1 MNTQRRIISIAG
13 CALLLISISAKR
25 FVVGD
30 ARVPTAARAEPEAC
44 SLLSPADA
52 SAALEVKSLPGKRIT
67 DSDPKGCIWSDPGA
81 SDSSRRVALVLVSL
95 NSFHIANRPAVA
107 TIEKVT
113 GIGDE
118 AFYQAYPNSSKTLP
132 PSSPFLWVR
141 KGNSAFSL
149 RILTRLKPKP
159 FTIEQEKTK
168 EAALAKVA
176 VAKL

>member
-13 CALLLISISAKR
+13 CALFLVSMSAIR
-25 FVVGD
+25 FVVAD
-30 ARVPTAARAEPEAC
+30 AHVAAAARTEPEAC

-52 SAALEVKSLPGKRIT
+52 SAALEVKILPGKRIT
-67 DSDPKGCIWSDPGA
+67 DSDPKGCIWWDPGA

-95 NSFHIANRPAVA
+95 ESFHIAGRGTFA

-118 AFYQAYPNSSKTLP
+118 AFYEAYPNSSKTLP

-159 FTIEQEKTK
+159 FTIEQEKAK
-168 EAALAKVA
+168 EAVLAKKA
-176 VAKL
+176 AAKL

>member
-1 MNTQRRIISIAG
+1 MNTQHRIISIVG
-13 CALLLISISAKR
+13 CALFLVSISAMR
-25 FVVGD
+25 S
-30 ARVPTAARAEPEAC
+30 RIEPEAC

-52 SAALEVKSLPGKRIT
+52 SAALEVKALPGKRIT
-67 DSDPKGCIWSDPGA
+67 DSDPKGCIWWEPGA
-81 SDSSRRVALVLVSL
+81 SDSSRRVALVLVSVTA
-95 NSFHIANRPAVA
+95 FRIAGRSTFA
-107 TIEKVT
+107 TIQPVA

-118 AFYQAYPNSSKTLP
+118 AFYQSYPNSSKTLP

-159 FTIEQEKTK
+159 FTIEQEKAK
-168 EAALAKVA
+168 EAVLAKVA

>member
-1 MNTQRRIISIAG
+1 MISIAG
-13 CALLLISISAKR
+13 CALFLVSISAMR
-25 FVVGD
+25 FVVAD
-30 ARVPTAARAEPEAC
+30 AHVPTAARTEPEAC

-52 SAALEVKSLPGKRIT
+52 SAALEVESLPGKRIT

-95 NSFHIANRPAVA
+95 NSFHIARRNTFAAVEPVA
-107 TIEKVT
+107 

-132 PSSPFLWVR
+132 ASSPFLWVR

-159 FTIEQEKTK
+159 FTIEQEKAK
-168 EAALAKVA
+168 EAVLAKTA